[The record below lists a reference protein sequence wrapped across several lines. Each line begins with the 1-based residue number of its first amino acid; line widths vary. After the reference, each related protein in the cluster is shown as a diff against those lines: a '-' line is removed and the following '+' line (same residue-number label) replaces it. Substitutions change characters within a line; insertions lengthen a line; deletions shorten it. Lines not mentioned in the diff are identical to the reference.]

1 MSHINTAN
9 LVIPEDIS
17 SSWQNNINLIAE
29 IMSIPTA
36 LIVDNQK
43 DKAKVVESN
52 KNAWSSSKISKP
64 RVKNKDLCCWVEDEH
79 IMITEQDKLTSGS
92 DTFLSHENWSDSC
105 RGLPI
110 KWPNGHVF
118 GTICIWGNDVY
129 SPMFCYQELIS
140 SFRNSIELQ
149 LSILY
154 QKEKLKNT
162 NIELRN
168 KVVARNHDMDM
179 VNGYLEQEI
188 KKRQRAEEII
198 DYQRWHDIRT
208 GFLNRQALE
217 KEVTKLAEKAQ
228 TNKQFGAVIHINF
241 INGLLIQEQADSI
254 TWKQLLIQ
262 FDRKI
267 KNKANDK
274 IITSLPTSADI
285 VLVVSDLK
293 DQSDLD
299 DLCKHIVQSSQST
312 FVIDRK
318 SFHLNAYIGVCTTKD
333 TLCPNSLLQFAS
345 KVALSSKDSGQ
356 NYRYY
361 SQDLPIFSSDTQA
374 LESYLLKAIRDNDLL
389 LHFQPKVCTKT
400 SSWIGAEALLRW
412 RHPTMGD
419 ISSETLINIAEK
431 NGLIFEIGRFVL
443 TEAVKKGAKWVEW
456 NSEFKI
462 AINVSVVQLNSLEFV
477 QELEHLLI
485 THQLSAKNI
494 ELEITESGIVIDDI
508 VMEKSLKRLRKLGVT
523 LSLDDFGTGY
533 SSYDYLKKFPF
544 NALKI
549 DKSFIEKIDECRKDQ
564 EIVRSIIGIARAFNM
579 KVTAEGIEN
588 KKHEEFI
595 VSEGC
600 EYGQGYLYSKPIP
613 SNEFEYNL
621 YRQVT
626 PQEH

>member
-36 LIVDNQK
+36 LIVDTQK
-43 DKAKVVESN
+43 DKARAVKSN
-52 KNAWSSSKISKP
+52 KNAWSSYNISKS
-64 RVKNKDLCCWVEDEH
+64 RAKNKDLCCWIEDEH
-79 IMITEQDKLTSGS
+79 IMLAEQDKLTPGS
-92 DTFLSHENWSDSC
+92 DTFLSHESWSDSC
-105 RGLPI
+105 QGLLI
-110 KWPNGHVF
+110 KWPNGNVF
-118 GTICIWGNDVY
+118 GTICIWGKDVY
-129 SPMFCYQELIS
+129 SPKFCYQELIS

-198 DYQRWHDIRT
+198 DYLRWHDIRT
-208 GFLNRQALE
+208 GFLNRHALE
-217 KEVTKLAEKAQ
+217 KEVTKLAKKAQ
-228 TNKQFGAVIHINF
+228 NNTQFDAVIHINF
-241 INGLLIQEQADSI
+241 INGLLIQEQTDSI

-267 KNKANDK
+267 KNKGNDK
-274 IITSLPTSADI
+274 IITSLPTSADL

-333 TLCPNSLLQFAS
+333 TLCPNSLLKFAS

-361 SQDLPIFSSDTQA
+361 SQDLAIFSSDTQEM
-374 LESYLLKAIRDNDLL
+374 ESYLLKAIRDNDLL

-400 SSWIGAEALLRW
+400 GAWIGAEALLRW

-443 TEAVKKGAKWVEW
+443 TEAVKKGTKWVEW

-508 VMEKSLKRLRKLGVT
+508 VMEKSLKRLRNLGVT

-613 SNEFEYNL
+613 SNEFEYYL
-621 YRQVT
+621 YRQVIL
-626 PQEH
+626 QEH